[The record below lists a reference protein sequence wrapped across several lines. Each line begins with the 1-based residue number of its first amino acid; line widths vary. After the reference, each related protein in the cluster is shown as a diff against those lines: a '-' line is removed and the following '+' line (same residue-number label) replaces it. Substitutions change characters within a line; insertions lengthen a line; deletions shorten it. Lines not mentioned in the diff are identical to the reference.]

1 SAMALLVVKPSHAH
15 ELPAPVANRFVSLLV
30 WVLAASIPF
39 VAYYIVEIA
48 SHFNAATL
56 LLAAR
61 MAMLEVNETG
71 EQSLLVGAAIT
82 LSLIVA
88 SIAFLESENH
98 RFRATV
104 AIFVAMVINIL
115 SGGRGGVV
123 TLGFSLICIHILK
136 TGRVQWKA
144 LASIFAVFLII
155 FGVMGVLVQKGDA
168 RADATFSENVRPVLE
183 GFAVYG
189 AGGAVGFDRLMRQP
203 NIVPHNWH
211 IDRFFLETSNK
222 LGARFEIPSLHAEY
236 VELGPRYSSNV
247 YTAYFAY
254 IDFGLPLMMAI
265 VSLIGFVLC
274 LTYRRAVEGGKV
286 ATVMF
291 AFFFSGLI
299 LMVFNEQFF
308 MQLNYISKL
317 FVVAWIVYSLPLRM
331 QQFSC
336 VLRHNRTS
344 ETSVR
349 PV

>member
-1 SAMALLVVKPSHAH
+1 MALFYCGTLPHSLVVRLTLLLIMLLLFAGVGWLRGLGSHERVFFFRLARARQVGNNCASACHIGHLLMALANYCLERRLLYPPVVFCTVWALDLGLVWLSGDLFFPLSDKTLTIFCGGALAFSLGSAMALLVVKPSHAH

-155 FGVMGVLVQKGDA
+155 FGVMGVLVRKG
-168 RADATFSENVRPVLE
+168 RRE
-183 GFAVYG
+183 G
-189 AGGAVGFDRLMRQP
+189 RC
-203 NIVPHNWH
+203 N
-211 IDRFFLETSNK
+211 FLRECSP
-222 LGARFEIPSLHAEY
+222 GS
-236 VELGPRYSSNV
+236 
-247 YTAYFAY
+247 
-254 IDFGLPLMMAI
+254 
-265 VSLIGFVLC
+265 
-274 LTYRRAVEGGKV
+274 
-286 ATVMF
+286 
-291 AFFFSGLI
+291 
-299 LMVFNEQFF
+299 
-308 MQLNYISKL
+308 
-317 FVVAWIVYSLPLRM
+317 
-331 QQFSC
+331 
-336 VLRHNRTS
+336 
-344 ETSVR
+344 
-349 PV
+349 